1 MANVSYPGLM
11 TADEI
16 QAETDSA
23 RMNKMSGIGINHKRG
38 KPIHN
43 VASNGIHTVRGS
55 KVTAIVVTE
64 VGLACHNK
72 RDRVRHRAMIRFLT
86 VNVV

>member
-11 TADEI
+11 TGDKI
-16 QAETDSA
+16 QAETDSV
-23 RMNKMSGIGINHKRG
+23 RINKMCGIGINHQRD

-43 VASNGIHTVRGS
+43 VASHGIHTVCGC
-55 KVTAIVVTE
+55 KVSAIVVTK